1 MTSLLVESNRGVV
14 APWHDTAGGIAAV
27 GTISA
32 LISGLM
38 WKLFRMIMGAQMS
51 QTVMDIAVMRGD
63 LQGLHEAMNAN
74 CEEQRKMHREHQ
86 ARMDALLHAL
96 ANK

>member
-1 MTSLLVESNRGVV
+1 MTSLSVESNLGRV
-14 APWHDTAGGIAAV
+14 APWSDTAGGIAAV

-32 LISGLM
+32 LVSGVM

-51 QTVMDIAVMRGD
+51 QTVLDIAVMKGD
-63 LQGLHEAMNAN
+63 LDGLHKLMTENATKSM
-74 CEEQRKMHREHQ
+74 EMHQAHT

>member
-1 MTSLLVESNRGVV
+1 MISLSVESNYGAVP
-14 APWHDTAGGIAAV
+14 PWSDTAGGIAAV

-32 LISGLM
+32 LVSGLM
-38 WKLFRMIMGAQMS
+38 WKVFRMIMGAQMS
-51 QTVMDIAVMRGD
+51 QTVTDIAVMKGD
-63 LQGLHEAMNAN
+63 LAGLHDAMNAN

-96 ANK
+96 AKH